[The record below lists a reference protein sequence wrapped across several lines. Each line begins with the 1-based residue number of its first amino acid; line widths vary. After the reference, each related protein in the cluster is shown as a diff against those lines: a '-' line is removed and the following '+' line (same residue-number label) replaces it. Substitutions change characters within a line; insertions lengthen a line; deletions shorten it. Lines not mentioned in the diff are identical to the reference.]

1 MRRSALLLTSTF
13 AMGATGLL
21 GASVA
26 SAAPNAATVSC
37 SAGSTFAID
46 ARGSVDTATQGAVS
60 DVLTG
65 RGLTPS
71 GAGAD
76 VTVVIAPADQL
87 SPTGDPAT
95 LAAALVD
102 DATAVPADGADL
114 AHAALGGD
122 TAAFAGLVDATCG
135 TSPQDT
141 GTATDEADES
151 TGDEA
156 GSTEDDTAAGA
167 ATTDTQ
173 TATEESSAAPEAV
186 SQDSAAETEASDDA
200 AAPAA
205 GEVAAA
211 QSAPAAANDKN
222 CEDFSSQPEA
232 QAHLDG
238 QVGDLDGLDDDNDG
252 MACDTYNY
260 GSTGTGASDAS
271 GPSVTVAAASDD
283 DSASVTV
290 GASADDKDCADFATQ
305 AEAQTFFTSNGGPA
319 TDSHRLDADDD
330 GIACEDHAYDSSP
343 RTDPVYIDSGAPT
356 GTTDVAGLTAGGL
369 LVATG
374 AALGLRARRRA

>member
-37 SAGSTFAID
+37 SAGSTFAVD
-46 ARGSVDTATQGAVS
+46 ARGSVDAATQGAVS

-87 SPTGDPAT
+87 SPTGDPST
-95 LAAALVD
+95 LAAAFVD
-102 DATAVPADGADL
+102 DGASVPADGADV

-141 GTATDEADES
+141 TADEADES

-156 GSTEDDTAAGA
+156 GSTEDDTAAAA
-167 ATTDTQ
+167 ATTDAQ
-173 TATEESSAAPEAV
+173 TATEESSAAQEAA
-186 SQDSAAETEASDDA
+186 SQDGAAEAEASDEA
-200 AAPAA
+200 AAPVAD
-205 GEVAAA
+205 EVAAA

-238 QVGDLDGLDDDNDG
+238 QVGDPDVLDRDNDG
-252 MACDTYNY
+252 LACDDYDY
-260 GSTGTGASDAS
+260 GSTGTEASDAS
-271 GPSVTVAAASDD
+271 GSSVTVAAASDD
-283 DSASVTV
+283 DSADVTV

-319 TDSHRLDADDD
+319 SDSHRLDADDD

-369 LVATG
+369 LVAAG